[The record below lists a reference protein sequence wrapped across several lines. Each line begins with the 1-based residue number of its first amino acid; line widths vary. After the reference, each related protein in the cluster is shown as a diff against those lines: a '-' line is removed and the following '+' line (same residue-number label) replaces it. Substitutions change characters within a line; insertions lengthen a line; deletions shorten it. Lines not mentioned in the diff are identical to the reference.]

1 MSRRKRTAR
10 RSPATVAHSTVRW
23 IGSFDPFGPYS
34 PEPAR
39 R

>member
-1 MSRRKRTAR
+1 MSNHKRLVR
-10 RSPATVAHSTVRW
+10 RSPVTVVQSAARW

-34 PEPAR
+34 PELAR

>member
-1 MSRRKRTAR
+1 MSMHKRAVR
-10 RSPATVAHSTVRW
+10 RSPATVVRAVARW
-23 IGSFDPFGPYS
+23 IPSFDPFRPYS